1 MIVERREEN
10 LFNSLIFTI
19 IQRAI
24 PLLSLCANTKK
35 TPTKKREVLSNFS
48 SRTRS
53 RSKVATKVASSRG
66 HLFGVDRRSSNKL
79 LMSAQPQIKVSIAAA
94 VNSLAKRKGVASV
107 WLWRG
112 EREIYL
118 TRSSSQS
125 YKEQFIALALRQHK
139 KTPTKKEKSFRTSLL
154 VPYDIL
160 FSNEYLRDLGR
171 IWELREIVPDPNNMP
186 WIEKIDK

>member
-10 LFNSLIFTI
+10 LFNSLVFTI

-24 PLLSLCANTKK
+24 PLLSLCANT
-35 TPTKKREVLSNFS
+35 
-48 SRTRS
+48 
-53 RSKVATKVASSRG
+53 
-66 HLFGVDRRSSNKL
+66 
-79 LMSAQPQIKVSIAAA
+79 
-94 VNSLAKRKGVASV
+94 
-107 WLWRG
+107 
-112 EREIYL
+112 
-118 TRSSSQS
+118 
-125 YKEQFIALALRQHK
+125 K

-160 FSNEYLRDLGR
+160 FSNKYLRDLGR